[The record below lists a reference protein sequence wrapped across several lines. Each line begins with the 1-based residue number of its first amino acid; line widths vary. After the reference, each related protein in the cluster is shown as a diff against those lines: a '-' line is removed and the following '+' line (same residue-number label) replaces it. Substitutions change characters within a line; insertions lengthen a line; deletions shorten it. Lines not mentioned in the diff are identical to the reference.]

1 MLHFYMH
8 NSTFSFS
15 LIGSEAMDTI
25 LSLLETAREKNAREK
40 MRKSQD
46 RYYFTVTAQLCLIAE
61 EP

>member
-1 MLHFYMH
+1 MH